1 MSAMNELKRAL
12 DRWRNDTGAHIRC
25 RDDASENLKE
35 TINDVR
41 NGYEDATNDCADEL
55 DAIIRKYEEPTEA
68 MVDAGAKA
76 IRNDSGLTT
85 KSGLEWGEYEQ
96 GARACFKAM
105 IEAEDQ
111 DHE

>member
-1 MSAMNELKRAL
+1 MNELKRL
-12 DRWRNDTGAHIRC
+12 RDRIGYYEFGQPNGAI
-25 RDDASENLKE
+25 A
-35 TINDVR
+35 
-41 NGYEDATNDCADEL
+41 AEL
-55 DAIIRKYEEPTEA
+55 DAILRKYEEPTEA